1 MEKRS
6 SLYRIL
12 TLIFAVAAA
21 VCAVYGCF
29 VRAAGSGTAFF
40 AVWLFIAAF
49 FCCLAAAFW
58 TGLWERAPLVLRR
71 VFIAVICAGLVLL
84 AGFQVCALSHFD
96 DDGGDDLDY
105 IIVLGAQVYKSGPS
119 SVLKYRLDKAVEYL
133 EENSDTIC
141 IVSGGKGTNE
151 PEAEAVIMA
160 EYLEQKGVPADRII
174 KEEKSETTAENI
186 SNSMKYISKNA
197 TVGIV
202 TNNFHVMRAL
212 QTAERQGL
220 ENAKGISAGSN
231 AAYLPNNMLREFM
244 AEIKFLL
251 FR

>member
-12 TLIFAVAAA
+12 TLVFAAAAA

-40 AVWLFIAAF
+40 AVWLFIAVF

-58 TGLWERAPLVLRR
+58 TGLWERAPLALRR
-71 VFIAVICAGLVLL
+71 AFIAVICAGIALL
-84 AGFQVCALSHFD
+84 AGFQVCALSHFN

-119 SVLKYRLDKAVEYL
+119 SVLKYRLDKAAEYL
-133 EENSDTIC
+133 EENSGTVC
-141 IVSGGKGTNE
+141 IVSGGRGPNE

-160 EYLEQKGVPADRII
+160 DYLEQKGVPADRII

>member
-1 MEKRS
+1 MGKRS

-12 TLIFAVAAA
+12 TLVSAAAA
-21 VCAVYGCF
+21 VICAVYGCF
-29 VRAAGSGTAFF
+29 VRAAGSGTTFF
-40 AVWLFIAAF
+40 AVWLLIAVF

-58 TGLWERAPLVLRR
+58 TGLWKKAPLALRR
-71 VFIAVICAGLVLL
+71 IFIAVVCAGLILF
-84 AGFQVCALSHFD
+84 AGFQVCAVSHFD

-119 SVLKYRLDKAVEYL
+119 SVLKYRLDKAAEYL
-133 EENSDTIC
+133 AENSETVC
-141 IVSGGKGTNE
+141 IVSGGMGANE
-151 PEAEAVIMA
+151 PEPEAVIMA
-160 EYLEQKGVPADRII
+160 EYLEKKGVTADRII

-186 SNSMKYISKNA
+186 SNSMKYINSDA
-197 TVGIV
+197 AVGIV

-231 AAYLPNNMLREFM
+231 KAYLPNNMLREFM
-244 AEIKFLL
+244 AEIKFLIV
-251 FR
+251 R